1 MGLMIRMTN
10 PLFGKGE
17 AVVLESGFCVDKS
30 ITELETNGVYMVA
43 LIKKRRCWPKGVTGG
58 IIDTHFQDKVVGN
71 VEMTEART

>member
-1 MGLMIRMTN
+1 MLMMCRPI
-10 PLFGKGE
+10 FGTDK